1 MSVLRPGERWGR
13 SKEGYGQLP
22 SLAEG
27 EVSIIAD
34 SQYSVNIRGAQ
45 LSDDDNELGKLELCP
60 QNGKEGVN
68 KAENPVFPSRLVVR
82 STHSGSAGH

>member
-13 SKEGYGQLP
+13 SKEGCGQLP
-22 SLAEG
+22 GLAEG
-27 EVSIIAD
+27 EVSIIAN